1 MNNPQFLTLFTIV
14 FILLGAYNIYIG
26 LKRQREAQKRG
37 QTIAWY
43 KQINLLTG
51 LEYLLLSF
59 VFLMSININNHTL
72 PSSLKSIVVPFYLI
86 VLLGS
91 AVLAGFVIRQAILN
105 TRRTAQKTTAQ
116 PERNGS
122 VTNKLDSTYESDS
135 KQQTQ
140 KVQHRRERRQKAAAA
155 RRRRSGKA

>member
-26 LKRQREAQKRG
+26 LKRRREAQKRG

-43 KQINLLTG
+43 KQTNLLIG

-91 AVLAGFVIRQAILN
+91 AVLAAVVIRQSILN
-105 TRRTAQKTTAQ
+105 TRRTAQKTPAQ